1 MAGPASLIG
10 RDAVIERIVG
20 SLTQVGRGVVLE
32 GPAGIGK
39 SSVLSEVVRRLQD
52 DQRFS
57 IIPVVATEASQPIPL
72 GALAGIL
79 VGAPPGADDL
89 ARVQETLIER
99 SGGATLLI
107 ALDDGHYLDD
117 FSALVIQ
124 LLVVDGRAH
133 VLASVR
139 EGAAVSDAFEALVGP
154 NRATRMALG
163 PLDEQGVSEMVAAQL
178 GGPVDTRLAR
188 DAWSASR
195 GTPLVVSLLVETGI
209 RDSAI
214 VQHHGL
220 WTLTGSLN
228 PNPRLLALIG
238 AQLDLLTPVERG
250 AVDVIALAEP
260 LEAVVVTRLVPPRAI
275 ASLRGRG
282 LVVGIEGDGQVR
294 LRLVHPLFAEA
305 ARARLSEDQRR
316 SVITELAGAL
326 DLSSGSDADLLF
338 RVAMWGSAAHCQL
351 DAGLLVRAAAVAR
364 TRSIDSAIHL
374 LQAAL
379 VAGAPT
385 SVALDLAQALVVAGR
400 VSEAEAA
407 LTDFD
412 RQGLSR
418 SERVQGCVTRAIGL
432 TWTLQRP
439 DAALALLD
447 EERAT
452 SASDPELSALLDAA
466 ASGAHAVAGDVEAAV
481 RVGSRAL
488 AVPGIGDLAT
498 VVAAAGTAVG
508 LVYQGRTGPAL
519 GVADRAEDAAVRVLD
534 IVPPMAAG
542 LRAARWEAYEQ
553 AGHLAV
559 LQAEAELALGRA
571 VEAGDD
577 LMVSRANKSLAR
589 VALLGGRPRRAV
601 RHLRQALV
609 ATDGFDRNF
618 VAWLLAHLAEALAV
632 AGEVDEARRAL
643 VRSDEVGSVAL
654 VFVADRVR
662 AEAAVL
668 GSEGQTA
675 RAAALCAAG
684 AHEALGRGMTG
695 TFFSCWYHALRFG
708 HTGAAREVVRL
719 TGVDGL
725 MAAACR
731 DHAAGLLAR
740 DGEALDR
747 VSATFASFG
756 ASLFGAEAGMAAA
769 TAHLR
774 RGLPGQAA
782 ASFEQ
787 ACALLDRSD
796 PVATPAIRSTPSVV
810 ARLTPRE
817 REVAQLA
824 ALGSADRAIADQL
837 NLSVRTV
844 QTHLNRTY
852 TKLGLRGRN
861 DLSSIFVASPTS

>member
-228 PNPRLLALIG
+228 PNPRLL
-238 AQLDLLTPVERG
+238 
-250 AVDVIALAEP
+250 
-260 LEAVVVTRLVPPRAI
+260 
-275 ASLRGRG
+275 
-282 LVVGIEGDGQVR
+282 
-294 LRLVHPLFAEA
+294 
-305 ARARLSEDQRR
+305 
-316 SVITELAGAL
+316 
-326 DLSSGSDADLLF
+326 
-338 RVAMWGSAAHCQL
+338 
-351 DAGLLVRAAAVAR
+351 
-364 TRSIDSAIHL
+364 
-374 LQAAL
+374 
-379 VAGAPT
+379 APT

>member
-1 MAGPASLIG
+1 VAGPASLIG

-228 PNPRLLALIG
+228 PNPRLL
-238 AQLDLLTPVERG
+238 
-250 AVDVIALAEP
+250 
-260 LEAVVVTRLVPPRAI
+260 
-275 ASLRGRG
+275 
-282 LVVGIEGDGQVR
+282 
-294 LRLVHPLFAEA
+294 
-305 ARARLSEDQRR
+305 
-316 SVITELAGAL
+316 
-326 DLSSGSDADLLF
+326 
-338 RVAMWGSAAHCQL
+338 
-351 DAGLLVRAAAVAR
+351 
-364 TRSIDSAIHL
+364 
-374 LQAAL
+374 
-379 VAGAPT
+379 APT

>member
-1 MAGPASLIG
+1 MAEQASLIG
-10 RDAVIERIVG
+10 RDADIDHIVG
-20 SLTQVGRGVVLE
+20 LLAGSRAVLLE

-39 SSVLSEVVRRLQD
+39 TSVLGEVVRRLED
-52 DQRFS
+52 DQQFS
-57 IIPVVATEASQPIPL
+57 IIPVAATLASQPIPL
-72 GALAGIL
+72 GALAGLL

-89 ARVQETLIER
+89 ARVQETLMQR

-107 ALDDGHYLDD
+107 VLDDGHHLDD
-117 FSALVIQ
+117 FSTVAIQQLVAA
-124 LLVVDGRAH
+124 GRAR

-139 EGAAVSDAFEALVGP
+139 EDAALSDAFEALVGP
-154 NRATRMALG
+154 DRAARMALG
-163 PLDEQGVSEMVAAQL
+163 PLDEPSVSEMVAAQL

-195 GTPLVVSLLVETGI
+195 GTPLVVSLLVESGI
-209 RDSAI
+209 RAGAI
-214 VQHHGL
+214 AQRHGL

-238 AQLDLLTPVERG
+238 AQLDLLSPVEQE
-250 AVDVIALAEP
+250 ALDVIALAEP
-260 LEAVVVTRLVPPRAI
+260 LEAAVVTRLVPPRAI
-275 ASLRGRG
+275 AGLRGRG
-282 LVVGIEGDGQVR
+282 LVVGIEGDGRVQ
-294 LRLVHPLFAEA
+294 LRLVHPVFGEA
-305 ARARLSEDQRR
+305 ARARLSEDRRR

-338 RVAMWGSAAHCQL
+338 RVAIWGSVAHCLL
-351 DAGLLVRAAAVAR
+351 DPDLLVRAAAVAR
-364 TRSIDSAIHL
+364 ARSIDSAIHL

-379 VAGAPT
+379 AAGAPT
-385 SVALDLAQALVVAGR
+385 SVALDLAQALIVAGR
-400 VSEAEAA
+400 VAEAEAA

-412 RQGLSR
+412 RQGLTR

-447 EERAT
+447 EERANGGP
-452 SASDPELSALLDAA
+452 DPVLSAQLDAA
-466 ASGAHAVAGDVEAAV
+466 ASGAYVVAGDVEAAV
-481 RVGSRAL
+481 RCGSRAL

-508 LVYQGRTGPAL
+508 LVYQGWTGPAVA
-519 GVADRAEDAAVRVLD
+519 VADRAEYAAVRVQD

-542 LRAARWEAYEQ
+542 LRAARWEAHEY
-553 AGHLAV
+553 AGHLSA
-559 LQAEAELALGRA
+559 LQAEAELALGRS

-577 LMVSRANKSLAR
+577 LMVSRTNKSLAR
-589 VALLGGRPRRAV
+589 VSLLGGRPRRAV

-632 AGEVDEARRAL
+632 GGDADEARRAL

-654 VFVADRVR
+654 VFAADRVR

-668 GSEGQTA
+668 ASEGQTA
-675 RAAALCAAG
+675 RAAALCADG
-684 AHEALGRGMTG
+684 AREALGRGMTG
-695 TFFSCWYHALRFG
+695 AALSCWYQAQRFG
-708 HTGAAREVVRL
+708 HTGAARELGQL
-719 TGVDGL
+719 TGVDGV
-725 MAAACR
+725 MAAAYR
-731 DHAAGLLAR
+731 DHAAALRAR

-747 VSATFASFG
+747 VASRFASFG

-769 TAHLR
+769 TAHHR
-774 RGLPGQAA
+774 RGLPGRAA
-782 ASFEQ
+782 ASFEL
-787 ACALLDRSD
+787 ACALMDPAD
-796 PVATPAIRSTPSVV
+796 PVATPAIRSAPSVV

-824 ALGSADRAIADQL
+824 ALGLADRTIADQL
-837 NLSVRTV
+837 ALSVRTV

-852 TKLGLRGRN
+852 TKLGMRGRT
-861 DLSSIFVASPTS
+861 DLNSVFTASSAG